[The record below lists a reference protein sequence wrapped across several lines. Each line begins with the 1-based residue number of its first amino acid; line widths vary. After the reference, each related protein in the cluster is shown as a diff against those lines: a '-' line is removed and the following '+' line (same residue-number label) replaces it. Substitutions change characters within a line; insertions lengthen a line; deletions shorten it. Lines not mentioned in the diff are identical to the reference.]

1 MVTKSENKFIKFLV
15 DNFAIWGYYLI
26 LMGGMEIAS
35 IDLRAY
41 RVITVPLS
49 IISALFMIIALLNT
63 KFLSKEEQKEL
74 MDERYMSII
83 FKASRTTT
91 MLFNTISLITAFWL
105 MDSEL
110 NIIGFTILAVSLIHM
125 IIFNISKSIYEKK
138 M

>member
-26 LMGGMEIAS
+26 LIGGMEIAG
-35 IDLRAY
+35 IDLSVY
-41 RVITVPLS
+41 RFITIPLS
-49 IISALFMIIALLNT
+49 IISALFMIIALFNT

-83 FKASRTTT
+83 YKASRTTT
-91 MLFNTISLITAFWL
+91 MLFNTISLIIAFWF

-110 NIIGFTILAVSLIHM
+110 NIIGFTILAFSLIHM

>member
-26 LMGGMEIAS
+26 LIGGMEIAS

-49 IISALFMIIALLNT
+49 IISAVFMIIALLNI

-74 MDERYMSII
+74 MDERYMSIVY
-83 FKASRTTT
+83 KASRITT

-110 NIIGFTILAVSLIHM
+110 KEIGFTLLAVSLIHM

>member
-15 DNFAIWGYYLI
+15 DNFAVWGYYLI
-26 LMGGMEIAS
+26 LIGGMEIAG
-35 IDLRAY
+35 IDLRNY
-41 RVITVPLS
+41 RFITVPLS

-91 MLFNTISLITAFWL
+91 MLFNTISLITAFWF

-110 NIIGFTILAVSLIHM
+110 NIIGFTILAFSLIHM
-125 IIFNISKSIYEKK
+125 IIFNISKSIYDKK